1 MKRGGVA
8 KKKTVVINGV
18 RTHIFKALNIVLKD
32 DLTLPLIMV
41 GSKTGDMLNMNSN
54 PDNKKSQNT
63 LKMTL
68 EGLSKYRL
76 YAYRF

>member
-41 GSKTGDMLNMNSN
+41 GSKTGDMLNINSN

>member
-8 KKKTVVINGV
+8 KKKNVVINGV

>member
-68 EGLSKYRL
+68 EGLFKYRL